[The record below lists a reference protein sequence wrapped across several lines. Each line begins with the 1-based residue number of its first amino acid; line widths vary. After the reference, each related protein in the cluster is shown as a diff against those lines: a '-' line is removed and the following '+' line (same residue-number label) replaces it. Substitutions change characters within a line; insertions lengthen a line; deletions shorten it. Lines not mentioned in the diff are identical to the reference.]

1 MTLPVVRDSQP
12 AARWDPCAEF
22 GDLYDRM
29 GALMGPVL
37 GGPARQLAAL
47 VWSPLADV
55 SETEDA
61 YLIEADLPG

>member
-22 GDLYDRM
+22 EDLYDRI

-37 GGPARQLAAL
+37 AGPARQLACGARL
-47 VWSPLADV
+47 FDLAGLRAE
-55 SETEDA
+55 SIA
-61 YLIEADLPG
+61 G